1 METESFIPNK
11 DFNISVALFVYA
23 VLHKHYQAIIL
34 CFLLKLC

>member
-11 DFNISVALFVYA
+11 EFSIYLGLFVYA
-23 VLHKHYQAIIL
+23 VLHKHYYAVIL